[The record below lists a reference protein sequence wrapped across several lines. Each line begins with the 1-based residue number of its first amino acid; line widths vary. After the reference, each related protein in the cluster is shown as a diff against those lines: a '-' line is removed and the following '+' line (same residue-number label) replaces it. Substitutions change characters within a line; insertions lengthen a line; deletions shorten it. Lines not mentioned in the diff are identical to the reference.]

1 MLDACA
7 FAVETSDSLD
17 EIRTKNSSQT
27 NGTDTYRWLRS
38 CGGFRPSVA
47 PFIFAQTN
55 YFIRTPVSA
64 SVPGG
69 LNGIAFLVESKN
81 WNLQDTWG
89 DTTLDAGHR

>member
-1 MLDACA
+1 MRNTCA
-7 FAVETSDSLD
+7 FALRASDSLD
-17 EIRTKNSSQT
+17 EIRTKTLSQT

-38 CGGFRPSVA
+38 CGGFWPSVA

-69 LNGIAFLVESKN
+69 LNGIAFLVDSKQ
-81 WNLQDTWG
+81 WNLEDTWG
-89 DTTLDAGHR
+89 DTKLDARDR